1 MRPPGL
7 EKRLLCQKRQL
18 LCDET
23 FDLLA
28 ETNGKR
34 YRTAP
39 RLSESGNETPIMRYS
54 LKHKF
59 D

>member
-1 MRPPGL
+1 MRHLRRKIRPPGL
-7 EKRLLCQKRQL
+7 EKQL

-34 YRTAP
+34 YRP
-39 RLSESGNETPIMRYS
+39 
-54 LKHKF
+54 